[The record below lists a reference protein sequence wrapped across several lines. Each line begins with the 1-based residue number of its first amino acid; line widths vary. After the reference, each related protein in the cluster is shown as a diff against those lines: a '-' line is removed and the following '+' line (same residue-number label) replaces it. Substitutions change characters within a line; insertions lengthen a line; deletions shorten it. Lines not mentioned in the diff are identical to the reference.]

1 MPVSSSD
8 PVLRRKIAAHAR
20 PAPELPDGA
29 AEAAT
34 GFTRALRHAAAPF
47 EGLGLEAG
55 AALARREAGLSA
67 ALAALPEAGLL
78 AVLEAEGGAR
88 GLVTLS
94 PGMIDAL
101 VEVQTTG
108 RVDAGELPPRE
119 VTRIDEA
126 LVREFLDFTLA
137 AFAQETAELPGRD
150 WPARLVYGSRVRD
163 RGQVSLLLP
172 EGRYLVLMSDLGFE
186 GVARR
191 ASVVLLL
198 PPEGAGAMPGSSAAA
213 TGPAPAPA
221 PADADWCRARQGMI
235 DRMPLPLE
243 AVLMR
248 VTRPLAEVDR
258 LAVGDLIPFG
268 AGELA
273 HVTLETGA
281 GATVLSGRLG
291 QMGGRRALRLPGAAA
306 PRPDGGTGPPRD
318 AEPGLPAASG

>member
-1 MPVSSSD
+1 MSISSPD

-20 PAPELPDGA
+20 PAPEPPDGT

-47 EGLGLEAG
+47 EGLGLQAG
-55 AALARREAGLSA
+55 AALARREAGLTA

-78 AVLEAEGGAR
+78 AVIEAEGGAR
-88 GLVTLS
+88 GLVALS
-94 PGMIDAL
+94 PGMVDAL

-150 WPARLVYGSRVRD
+150 WPARLVHGSRVRD

-172 EGRYLVLMSDLGFE
+172 EGRYLVLVADLGFE
-186 GVARR
+186 GVTRR

-198 PPEGAGAMPGSSAAA
+198 PPEGAVAMPGSPAAA
-213 TGPAPAPA
+213 TGPAPADP
-221 PADADWCRARQGMI
+221 DWCRARQGMI

-281 GATVLSGRLG
+281 GAAVLCGRLG
-291 QMGGRRALRLPGAAA
+291 QIGGRRALRLPGAPA